1 MQKRFISLSI
11 ILFIIFVIGVFFVGL
26 NRNSTYDTKGLIGK
40 KITNIQLNHFNDKV
54 KITENDFQENNFTL
68 VNFWASWCAPCR
80 DEHSFLLK
88 LKNEKNLNILGVN
101 FKDKKNNAIK
111 FLDDLGNPYDILT
124 SDEFGR
130 QSVNFGIY
138 GIPESILIDKDLIII
153 KKYIGPISNKD
164 YKEIKKIVSE

>member
-1 MQKRFISLSI
+1 MQKRFISSSI
-11 ILFIIFVIGVFFVGL
+11 ILLIIFMIGVFFVGL
-26 NRNSTYDTKGLIGK
+26 NKNSTYDTKGLVGK

-54 KITENDFQENNFTL
+54 KITEKDLQKNNFTL

-88 LKNEKNLNILGVN
+88 LKNEKNLKILGVN
-101 FKDKKNNAIK
+101 FKDKKDNAIK
-111 FLDDLGNPYDILT
+111 FLNDLGDPYDILT
-124 SDEFGR
+124 RDEFGR

-138 GIPESILIDKDLIII
+138 GIPESILIDQDFIII